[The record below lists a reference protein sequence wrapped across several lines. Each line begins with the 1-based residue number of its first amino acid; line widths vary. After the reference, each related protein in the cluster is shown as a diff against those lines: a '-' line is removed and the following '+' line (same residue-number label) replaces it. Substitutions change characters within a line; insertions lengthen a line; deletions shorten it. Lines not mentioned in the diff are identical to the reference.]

1 MTPKPINC
9 HPSTL
14 AWAQLK
20 LRLAFYRLG
29 VQIVRNITLGDILV
43 MYLAAYAI
51 MGALIWSGLVDGP

>member
-29 VQIVRNITLGDILV
+29 VQIVRNVTLGDFLV
-43 MYLAAYAI
+43 MLLAAYAI
-51 MGALIWSGLVDGP
+51 AGALIWSGLVDG

>member
-29 VQIVRNITLGDILV
+29 VQIARNVTLGDFLV
-43 MYLAAYAI
+43 MLLAAYAI
-51 MGALIWSGLVDGP
+51 AGALIWSGLVDG

>member
-29 VQIVRNITLGDILV
+29 VQIARNVTLGDFFVMLV
-43 MYLAAYAI
+43 AAYAI
-51 MGALIWSGLVDGP
+51 AGALIWSGVAHG

>member
-29 VQIVRNITLGDILV
+29 VQIVRNVTLGDFVVL
-43 MYLAAYAI
+43 LFAAEVI
-51 MGALIWSGLVDGP
+51 GLLLIWSGLVDGS